1 LAARSKSGERLGVK
15 IVNDASRCAVCGLC
29 DVRGL
34 LTLRLTGG
42 AQVTVCGTHDLMHR
56 RIGGVART
64 LQELCAKMTER
75 REPSERRDSLP
86 GDDLGNELTAA
97 FAGERRGERQRRR
110 A

>member
-1 LAARSKSGERLGVK
+1 MKSA
-15 IVNDASRCAVCGLC
+15 NDGSRCAVCGLC

-42 AQVTVCGTHDLMHR
+42 VQVTVCGTHDLMHR
-56 RIGGVART
+56 RIGGITRT
-64 LQELCAKMTER
+64 VQELCAKMKER

-97 FAGERRGERQRRR
+97 FAGERRVERQRRR